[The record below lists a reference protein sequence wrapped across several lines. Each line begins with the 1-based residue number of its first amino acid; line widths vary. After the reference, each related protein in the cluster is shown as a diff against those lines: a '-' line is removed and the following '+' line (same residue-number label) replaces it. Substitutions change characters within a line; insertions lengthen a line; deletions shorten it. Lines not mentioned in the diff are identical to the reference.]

1 MFVVNDLERLTE
13 YGFED
18 TGKVNRKNR
27 AIHKKLI
34 GTMRADQSQAVM
46 YLEVNPYNG
55 THENELVVS
64 CRCRMDADAWDAHEP
79 SIVWPFEEIGQLVR
93 DGVVDWVEN
102 AQGSED
108 CE

>member
-27 AIHKKLI
+27 AIHKKPI
-34 GTMRADQSQAVM
+34 GTMRADQSQAVV

-64 CRCRMDADAWDAHEP
+64 CRCRMDAAAWDVKEP
-79 SIVWPFEEIGQLVR
+79 SVLWSFEEIGQLVH
-93 DGVVDWVEN
+93 DGVVDWVE
-102 AQGSED
+102 STHS
-108 CE
+108 